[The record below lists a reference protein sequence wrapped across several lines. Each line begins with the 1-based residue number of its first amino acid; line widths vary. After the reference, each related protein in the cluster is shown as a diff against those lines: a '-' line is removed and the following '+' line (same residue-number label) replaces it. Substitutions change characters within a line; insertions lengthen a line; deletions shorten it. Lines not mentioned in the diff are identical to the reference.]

1 MCESIGLEACLE
13 DLSHRN
19 LRLGIQV
26 GNHEEVFA
34 KWDGSSCNDCRVAQ
48 RSLTSREF
56 LASFSCCS
64 SSRGTLQSEVTRES
78 HVFTTASLHPAGS
91 SETP

>member
-26 GNHEEVFA
+26 GNHEEIFA

-48 RSLTSREF
+48 RSLTSKTKSWR
-56 LASFSCCS
+56 ASAAAAALEALSK
-64 SSRGTLQSEVTRES
+64 
-78 HVFTTASLHPAGS
+78 AK
-91 SETP
+91 